1 MFKIYAE
8 PESPNQGACSRYMIY
23 NPGPENH
30 KKYPEKTKI
39 RPESVRL
46 LQVLYNPGPENHKKY
61 PKKNLD
67 PGKSCHA
74 RRLHSGTRV
83 CCQDGTVSFQGDSDA
98 LISKGSVKLS
108 SWHNSWRGSTDLRRR
123 PAVACQAFVLCW
135 CCASAAVRPR
145 CRKPCG

>member
-61 PKKNLD
+61 PKKTWTLESHVMLD
-67 PGKSCHA
+67 DFILAPE
-74 RRLHSGTRV
+74 
-83 CCQDGTVSFQGDSDA
+83 
-98 LISKGSVKLS
+98 
-108 SWHNSWRGSTDLRRR
+108 
-123 PAVACQAFVLCW
+123 
-135 CCASAAVRPR
+135 SAARTAPLASR
-145 CRKPCG
+145 ETQMP